1 MKALNHQ
8 REKGNLPVAKTQ
20 SLDGNDL
27 TPVKPRSQSASRQR
41 GVVPSAELV
50 PMQFKMP
57 REFVKAFK
65 LAAVSHEMK
74 LNELLK
80 ACFDAF
86 NKDGKK
92 GSKH

>member
-1 MKALNHQ
+1 M
-8 REKGNLPVAKTQ
+8 AKTQ
-20 SLDGNDL
+20 ALDGSDL
-27 TPVKPRSQSASRQR
+27 APAKPRTQSATRQR

-57 REFVKAFK
+57 PEFVKAFK
-65 LAAVSHEMK
+65 IQAATDGMK

-86 NKDGKK
+86 IKE
-92 GSKH
+92 SK